1 MDVEVT
7 LSRAGR
13 LIGRSTGSTAA
24 FREIPA
30 GAYSLVATYGPKQVS
45 KQLSL
50 QANQEVVV
58 TMPVALNIGPI
69 YLSLQEVML
78 PASLV
83 IGAIAVVV
91 VLRLVPRF
99 LRRG

>member
-1 MDVEVT
+1 
-7 LSRAGR
+7 
-13 LIGRSTGSTAA
+13 
-24 FREIPA
+24 
-30 GAYSLVATYGPKQVS
+30 
-45 KQLSL
+45 
-50 QANQEVVV
+50 
-58 TMPVALNIGPI
+58 MPVALNIGPI